1 MEIDFEGLK
10 KYLLGL
16 TAEDIINQ
24 VGLKECSCQ
33 NEIERQ
39 EKRCGKKYIY
49 PVSWRKVQS
58 FDEYCVTITLHTI

>member
-49 PVSWRKVQS
+49 NRKAFCCNGICKS
-58 FDEYCVTITLHTI
+58 IKYKYF